1 MARQG
6 WRKWGQVKKIKKKKR
21 ERAMWA
27 QPMTVGKWEA
37 NCSIHISPSPS
48 PPTNTI
54 SYHHLQVVIT
64 RAHMALSWPHPLL
77 TRQHQRLSFSL
88 HEAHADMVI
97 PRWYDD
103 GEMCA
108 CFAFFQPLPC
118 FVCLWFGFSP
128 SHAFFIGTPR
138 LSPFLL
144 HANSLLSHA
153 LSMSFFFFVFLFF
166 NMGPRQIRRSRFYPY
181 YNFKNIQLTHIH
193 YSFK

>member
-21 ERAMWA
+21 ERAVWA

-77 TRQHQRLSFSL
+77 TRQHQSLSFSL

-118 FVCLWFGFSP
+118 FVCLWFGLVSLP
-128 SHAFFIGTPR
+128 LMP
-138 LSPFLL
+138 
-144 HANSLLSHA
+144 SLLAPPVCLPCCYTQTRSC
-153 LSMSFFFFVFLFF
+153 LTRFPWVFSSSF
-166 NMGPRQIRRSRFYPY
+166 
-181 YNFKNIQLTHIH
+181 
-193 YSFK
+193 SFSQYGTTSDSSL